1 MRINP
6 TDSNGGYN
14 VANLDGISSGASDI
28 AVKCNSLIE
37 CGNDMKSQ
45 VETANQ
51 DFDTVNYDRVYEHL
65 NSYLQNANDFF
76 EEISE
81 LVNSVKEYEDDKLR
95 RWS

>member
-14 VANLDGISSGASDI
+14 VVNLEGIISGASEI

-37 CGNDMKSQ
+37 CGNDMQ
-45 VETANQ
+45 VQVKVANQ
-51 DFDTVNYDRVYEHL
+51 DFDTINYDRVYEYL
-65 NSYLQNANDFF
+65 NSYLENANQFF
-76 EEISE
+76 EEAKE
-81 LVNSVKEYEDDKLR
+81 LVGSVKEYEEDKLR